1 MRLNPQLLKTSA
13 VSAIPA
19 NNLKLI
25 FLIIVVR
32 FMGYFLPFLS
42 NPVQR

>member
-32 FMGYFLPFLS
+32 FMGLYKIILS